1 MSNAEPVIVGCIGA
15 PHGVRGWVRINSFTD
30 PMDNLFNYQLLL
42 ETSNNNWQ
50 PVAVEQVQP
59 HGKSF
64 IAKLVK
70 VDDRDQA
77 ALITN
82 AKLAVKRDALP
93 DLDGEFYWADII
105 GLTVYNHDNVVLGK
119 VVDFFSAGI
128 GANDVLV
135 VSDEVKD
142 HLIPYVPEM
151 YILNVDLA
159 AGQMQVRW
167 DLEL

>member
-1 MSNAEPVIVGCIGA
+1 M
-15 PHGVRGWVRINSFTD
+15 
-30 PMDNLFNYQLLL
+30 
-42 ETSNNNWQ
+42 
-50 PVAVEQVQP
+50 
-59 HGKSF
+59 
-64 IAKLVK
+64 
-70 VDDRDQA
+70 
-77 ALITN
+77 
-82 AKLAVKRDALP
+82 P